1 MNYKTL
7 TTLLAFALCLLAC
20 NGQKRFTTL
29 PEKNWEWL
37 NLHGKVKTMEAITQ
51 VMSHYQTDEKEGS
64 STISTTISFNTD
76 GYVQQIKT
84 DDGIQKEVTTT
95 DYVYDTQHN
104 LITETEVTLSD
115 EGAPL
120 NRKTIHY
127 KYNQVGK
134 VIQRDEYINDQ
145 YAFKILFSYDEK
157 GRFSKINTIPIS
169 KEDSLTSQTTFSYND
184 KYYDMVETTTYPK
197 RKSITDVVISYKY
210 DNQNNLI
217 EMEYNIDKVA
227 TKIVFTYNENKDEIS
242 KKNFSD
248 GEEQSE
254 EIYEYEYDKHHNPI
268 KKRTLTGSRDL
279 HNIKTIKYEYYDS

>member
-51 VMSHYQTDEKEGS
+51 VMSHCQADEKEGS
-64 STISTTISFNTD
+64 TTVSTTISFNTD
-76 GYVQQIKT
+76 GYIEQIKIY
-84 DDGIQKEVTTT
+84 DGVQKKVATTN
-95 DYVYDTQHN
+95 YVYDTQHN
-104 LITETEVTLSD
+104 LITETVVTLSD

-134 VIQRDEYINDQ
+134 VIQKDKYINDQ
-145 YAFKILFSYDEK
+145 YAFKILFSYDKK
-157 GRFSKINTIPIS
+157 GRFSKMNTIPIS

-197 RKSITDVVISYKY
+197 GKSITDVVSYKY

-217 EMEYNIDKVA
+217 EVDFNINKKA
-227 TKIVFTYNENKDEIS
+227 TKSVSTYNENKDEIS
-242 KKNFSD
+242 KKYFSD
-248 GEEQSE
+248 GEEESE

-268 KKRTLTGSRDL
+268 KKTTLTGSRDL
-279 HNIKTIKYEYYDS
+279 HNIKTIKYEYYE

>member
-7 TTLLAFALCLLAC
+7 TTLLVFALCLLAC
-20 NGQKRFTTL
+20 NAQERFTTL
-29 PEKNWEWL
+29 PKKNWESL
-37 NLHGKVKTMEAITQ
+37 NLHGKVKKLEA
-51 VMSHYQTDEKEGS
+51 VKKMMSNYLPHRYEGS
-64 STISTTISFNTD
+64 GTISSTISFNTA

-84 DDGIQKEVTTT
+84 YDDIQKEVTTT

-134 VIQRDEYINDQ
+134 VIQKDEYINDQ
-145 YAFKILFSYDEK
+145 YAFKNLYSYDKK

-197 RKSITDVVISYKY
+197 GKSVAKVINYKC

-217 EMEYNIDKVA
+217 EIEFNIDKVA

-242 KKNFSD
+242 KKYFSL
-248 GEEQSE
+248 GKFTNE

-268 KKRTLTGSRDL
+268 KKTTLTGSRDL
-279 HNIKTIKYEYYDS
+279 HNIKTRKYEYYE

>member
-20 NGQKRFTTL
+20 NEQKRFTTL

-51 VMSHYQTDEKEGS
+51 VMPHFLPYGYEGS
-64 STISTTISFNTD
+64 STVSTTISFNTD
-76 GYVQQIKT
+76 GYIEQIKT
-84 DDGIQKEVTTT
+84 DDGIQKEVITT

-104 LITETEVTLSD
+104 LITETEVILSD
-115 EGAPL
+115 EGALL

-134 VIQRDEYINDQ
+134 VIQKDKYINDQ
-145 YAFKILFSYDEK
+145 YAFKILFSYDKK

-169 KEDSLTSQTTFSYND
+169 EKDSLTSQTTYSYND
-184 KYYDMVETTTYPK
+184 KYYDTVTTITYPK
-197 RKSITDVVISYKY
+197 GKSTAKIFRYKY

-217 EMEYNIDKVA
+217 EMEYNINKMA
-227 TKIVFTYNENKDEIS
+227 AKIVSTYNENNDEIS
-242 KKNFSD
+242 NKYFSL
-248 GEEQSE
+248 GEFTNE

-268 KKRTLTGSRDL
+268 KKTTLTGSRDL
-279 HNIKTIKYEYYDS
+279 YSIETRKYEYYE

>member
-51 VMSHYQTDEKEGS
+51 VMPHFLPYGYEGS
-64 STISTTISFNTD
+64 STVSTTISFNTD
-76 GYVQQIKT
+76 GYIEQIKIY
-84 DDGIQKEVTTT
+84 DGVQKKVATTN
-95 DYVYDTQHN
+95 YVYDTQHN

-115 EGAPL
+115 EGALL

-145 YAFKILFSYDEK
+145 YAFKILFSYDKK
-157 GRFSKINTIPIS
+157 GRFSKMNTIPIS

-197 RKSITDVVISYKY
+197 GKSITDVVSYKY

-217 EMEYNIDKVA
+217 EVDFNINKKA
-227 TKIVFTYNENKDEIS
+227 TKSVSTYNENKDEIS
-242 KKNFSD
+242 KKYFSD
-248 GEEQSE
+248 GEEESE

-268 KKRTLTGSRDL
+268 KKTTLTGSRDL
-279 HNIKTIKYEYYDS
+279 YSIETRKYEYYE

>member
-20 NGQKRFTTL
+20 NEQKRFTTL

-51 VMSHYQTDEKEGS
+51 VMSHYQTDEEEGS
-64 STISTTISFNTD
+64 TTVSTTISFNTD
-76 GYVQQIKT
+76 GYIEQIKIY
-84 DDGIQKEVTTT
+84 DGVQKKVATTN
-95 DYVYDTQHN
+95 YVYDTQHN
-104 LITETEVTLSD
+104 LITETVVTLSD

-134 VIQRDEYINDQ
+134 VIQKDKYINDQ
-145 YAFKILFSYDEK
+145 YAFKILFSYDKK

-169 KEDSLTSQTTFSYND
+169 EKDSLTSQTTYSYND
-184 KYYDMVETTTYPK
+184 KYYDRVTTITYPK
-197 RKSITDVVISYKY
+197 GKSVAKVINYKC

-217 EMEYNIDKVA
+217 EVEFNINKNVA
-227 TKIVFTYNENKDEIS
+227 KSVSTYNEYKDEIS
-242 KKNFSD
+242 KKFFLD
-248 GEEQSE
+248 GKQQSE

-279 HNIKTIKYEYYDS
+279 HNIETIKYEYYE

>member
-20 NGQKRFTTL
+20 NAQERFTTL
-29 PEKNWEWL
+29 PQKNWEWL

-51 VMSHYQTDEKEGS
+51 VMSHYQIDEEEGS
-64 STISTTISFNTD
+64 TTVSTTISFNTD
-76 GYVQQIKT
+76 GYIEQIKRY
-84 DDGIQKEVTTT
+84 DGVQKKVATTN
-95 DYVYDTQHN
+95 YVYDTQHN
-104 LITETEVTLSD
+104 LITETVVTLSD

-134 VIQRDEYINDQ
+134 VIQKDEYINDQ
-145 YAFKILFSYDEK
+145 YAFKNLFSYDEK

-169 KEDSLTSQTTFSYND
+169 KEDSLTSQTTYSYND
-184 KYYDMVETTTYPK
+184 KYYDRVTTITYPK
-197 RKSITDVVISYKY
+197 GKSVAKVINYKC

-217 EMEYNIDKVA
+217 EVEFNINKNVA
-227 TKIVFTYNENKDEIS
+227 KSVSTYNEYKDEIS
-242 KKNFSD
+242 KKFFLD
-248 GEEQSE
+248 GEQQSE

-268 KKRTLTGSRDL
+268 KKRTLTGSRNL
-279 HNIKTIKYEYYDS
+279 YSIETRKYEYYE

>member
-7 TTLLAFALCLLAC
+7 TTLLVFVLCLLAC

-29 PEKNWEWL
+29 PEKNWEGMK
-37 NLHGKVKTMEAITQ
+37 LHGKVKTMEAITQ

-76 GYVQQIKT
+76 GYIEQIKIY
-84 DDGIQKEVTTT
+84 DGVQKKVATTN
-95 DYVYDTQHN
+95 YVYDTQHN

-127 KYNQVGK
+127 KYNEVGK
-134 VIQRDEYINDQ
+134 LIQSDEYINDL
-145 YAFKILFSYDEK
+145 YAFKNLYSYDEK
-157 GRFSKINTIPIS
+157 GRFSKMNTIPIS

-184 KYYDMVETTTYPK
+184 KYYDMVETTTYQK
-197 RKSITDVVISYKY
+197 GKSVAKVINYKC

-217 EMEYNIDKVA
+217 EIEFNIDKVA

-242 KKNFSD
+242 KKIFSD

-268 KKRTLTGSRDL
+268 KKTTLTGSRDL
-279 HNIKTIKYEYYDS
+279 HNIKTIKYEYYEQ

>member
-20 NGQKRFTTL
+20 NEQKRFTTL

-145 YAFKILFSYDEK
+145 YAFKILFSYDKK

-169 KEDSLTSQTTFSYND
+169 EKDSLTSQTTYSYND
-184 KYYDMVETTTYPK
+184 KYYDTVTTITYPK
-197 RKSITDVVISYKY
+197 GKSTAKVFRYKY

-217 EMEYNIDKVA
+217 EMEYKIYKKFVKVLS
-227 TKIVFTYNENKDEIS
+227 TYNENKDEIS
-242 KKNFSD
+242 NKYFSE
-248 GEEQSE
+248 GEQQSE

-268 KKRTLTGSRDL
+268 KKTTLTGSRDL
-279 HNIKTIKYEYYDS
+279 YSIETRKYEYYEQ

>member
-7 TTLLAFALCLLAC
+7 TTLLVFALCLLAC
-20 NGQKRFTTL
+20 NEQKRFTTL

-51 VMSHYQTDEKEGS
+51 VMSHCQADEKEGS
-64 STISTTISFNTD
+64 TTVSTTISFNTD
-76 GYVQQIKT
+76 GYIEQIKIY
-84 DDGIQKEVTTT
+84 DGVQKKVETTN
-95 DYVYDTQHN
+95 YVYDTQHN
-104 LITETEVTLSD
+104 LITETVVTLSD

-134 VIQRDEYINDQ
+134 VIQKDKYINDQ
-145 YAFKILFSYDEK
+145 YAFKILFSYDKK
-157 GRFSKINTIPIS
+157 GRFSKMNTIPIS

-197 RKSITDVVISYKY
+197 GKSITDVVSYKY

-217 EMEYNIDKVA
+217 EVDFNINKKA
-227 TKIVFTYNENKDEIS
+227 TKSVSTYNENKDEIS
-242 KKNFSD
+242 KKYFSD
-248 GEEQSE
+248 GEEESE

-268 KKRTLTGSRDL
+268 KKTTLTGSRDL
-279 HNIKTIKYEYYDS
+279 HNIKTIKYEYYE

>member
-7 TTLLAFALCLLAC
+7 TTLLVFALCLLAC

-29 PEKNWEWL
+29 PEKNWEGMK
-37 NLHGKVKTMEAITQ
+37 LHGKVKTMEAITQ

-76 GYVQQIKT
+76 GYIEQIKIY
-84 DDGIQKEVTTT
+84 DGVQKKVATTN
-95 DYVYDTQHN
+95 YVYDTQHN

-127 KYNQVGK
+127 KYNEVGK
-134 VIQRDEYINDQ
+134 LIQSDEYINDL
-145 YAFKILFSYDEK
+145 YAFKNLYSYDEK

-169 KEDSLTSQTTFSYND
+169 KEDSLTSQTTYSYND

-197 RKSITDVVISYKY
+197 GKSVAKVINYKC

-217 EMEYNIDKVA
+217 EVEFNINKNVA
-227 TKIVFTYNENKDEIS
+227 KSVSTYNEYKDEIS
-242 KKNFSD
+242 KKFFLD
-248 GEEQSE
+248 GKQQSE

-268 KKRTLTGSRDL
+268 KKTTLTGSRDL
-279 HNIKTIKYEYYDS
+279 HNIKTIKYEYYE

>member
-7 TTLLAFALCLLAC
+7 TTLLVFALCLLAC
-20 NGQKRFTTL
+20 NAQERFTTL
-29 PEKNWEWL
+29 PKKNWEWL

-51 VMSHYQTDEKEGS
+51 VMSHYQTDEEEGS
-64 STISTTISFNTD
+64 TTVSTTISFNTD
-76 GYVQQIKT
+76 EYIEQIKIY
-84 DDGIQKEVTTT
+84 DGVQKKVATTN
-95 DYVYDTQHN
+95 YVYDTQHN
-104 LITETEVTLSD
+104 LITETVVTLSD

-134 VIQRDEYINDQ
+134 VIQKDKYINDQ
-145 YAFKILFSYDEK
+145 YAFKILFSYDKK

-169 KEDSLTSQTTFSYND
+169 EKDSLTSQTTYSYND
-184 KYYDMVETTTYPK
+184 KYYDRVTTITYPK
-197 RKSITDVVISYKY
+197 GKSVAKVINYKC

-217 EMEYNIDKVA
+217 EVEFNINKNVA
-227 TKIVFTYNENKDEIS
+227 KSVSTYNEYKDEIS
-242 KKNFSD
+242 KKFFLD
-248 GEEQSE
+248 GKQQSE

-279 HNIKTIKYEYYDS
+279 HNIETIKYEYYE

>member
-20 NGQKRFTTL
+20 NAQERFTTL
-29 PEKNWEWL
+29 PKKNWESL
-37 NLHGKVKTMEAITQ
+37 NLHGKVKKLEA
-51 VMSHYQTDEKEGS
+51 VKKMMPNYLPHRYEGS
-64 STISTTISFNTD
+64 GTISSTISFNTA

-84 DDGIQKEVTTT
+84 YDDIQKEVTTAN
-95 DYVYDTQHN
+95 YVYDTQHN
-104 LITETEVTLSD
+104 LITETVVTLSD

-134 VIQRDEYINDQ
+134 VIQKDEYINDQ
-145 YAFKILFSYDEK
+145 YAFKNLYFYDEK

-169 KEDSLTSQTTFSYND
+169 EEDSLTSQTTYSYND
-184 KYYDMVETTTYPK
+184 KYYDRVTTITYPK
-197 RKSITDVVISYKY
+197 GKSVAKVINYKC

-217 EMEYNIDKVA
+217 EIEFNIDKVA

-242 KKNFSD
+242 KKIFSD

-268 KKRTLTGSRDL
+268 KKTTLTGSRDL
-279 HNIKTIKYEYYDS
+279 HNIETIKYEYYEQ

>member
-1 MNYKTL
+1 MNYKML

-20 NGQKRFTTL
+20 NEQKRFTTL

-51 VMSHYQTDEKEGS
+51 VMPHFLPYGYEGS
-64 STISTTISFNTD
+64 STVSTTISFNTD
-76 GYVQQIKT
+76 GYIEQIKT
-84 DDGIQKEVTTT
+84 DDGIQKEVITT

-104 LITETEVTLSD
+104 LITETVVTLSD
-115 EGAPL
+115 EGALL

-134 VIQRDEYINDQ
+134 VIQKDKYINDQ
-145 YAFKILFSYDEK
+145 YAFKILFSYDKK

-169 KEDSLTSQTTFSYND
+169 EKDSLTSQTTYSYND
-184 KYYDMVETTTYPK
+184 KYYDRVLTITYPK
-197 RKSITDVVISYKY
+197 RKSTADVVSYKY

-217 EMEYNIDKVA
+217 EMEYNINKMA
-227 TKIVFTYNENKDEIS
+227 AKIVSTYNENKDEIS
-242 KKNFSD
+242 KKYFLD

-254 EIYEYEYDKHHNPI
+254 ETYEYEYDKHHNPI
-268 KKRTLTGSRDL
+268 KKTTLTGSRDL
-279 HNIKTIKYEYYDS
+279 HSIETRKYEYYE

>member
-29 PEKNWEWL
+29 PEKNWERF
-37 NLHGKVKTMEAITQ
+37 NLHGKVKKLETVKQM
-51 VMSHYQTDEKEGS
+51 MPHFMPYGYEGS

-76 GYVQQIKT
+76 GYIEQIKT
-84 DDGIQKEVTTT
+84 DDGVQKKVETTN
-95 DYVYDTQHN
+95 YVYDTQHN
-104 LITETEVTLSD
+104 LITETVVTLSD

-134 VIQRDEYINDQ
+134 VIQKDKYINDQ
-145 YAFKILFSYDEK
+145 YAFKILFSYDKK
-157 GRFSKINTIPIS
+157 GRFSKMNTIPIS
-169 KEDSLTSQTTFSYND
+169 EKDSLTSQATYSYND
-184 KYYDMVETTTYPK
+184 KYYDRVLTITYPK
-197 RKSITDVVISYKY
+197 RKSTADVVSYKY

-217 EMEYNIDKVA
+217 EMEYNINKMA
-227 TKIVFTYNENKDEIS
+227 AKIVSTYNGNKDEIS
-242 KKNFSD
+242 KKYFSE
-248 GEEQSE
+248 GKFTNE

-268 KKRTLTGSRDL
+268 KKTTLTGSRDL
-279 HNIKTIKYEYYDS
+279 YSIETKKYEYYE

>member
-29 PEKNWEWL
+29 PEKNWERF
-37 NLHGKVKTMEAITQ
+37 NLHGKVKKLEA
-51 VMSHYQTDEKEGS
+51 VKKMMPNYLPHRYEGS
-64 STISTTISFNTD
+64 GTISSTISFNTA

-84 DDGIQKEVTTT
+84 YDGIQKEVTPT

-127 KYNQVGK
+127 KYNEVGK
-134 VIQRDEYINDQ
+134 LIQSDEYINDL

-197 RKSITDVVISYKY
+197 GKSITDVVSYKY

-217 EMEYNIDKVA
+217 EVEFNINKKVDKSVS
-227 TKIVFTYNENKDEIS
+227 TYNENKDEIS
-242 KKNFSD
+242 KKFFSD

-254 EIYEYEYDKHHNPI
+254 EIYEYEYDKHHNSI
-268 KKRTLTGSRDL
+268 KKTTLTGSRDL
-279 HNIKTIKYEYYDS
+279 HNIKTIKYEYYE

>member
-51 VMSHYQTDEKEGS
+51 VMSHYQTDEKEGP
-64 STISTTISFNTD
+64 TTVSTTISFNTD
-76 GYVQQIKT
+76 GYIEQIKT

-104 LITETEVTLSD
+104 LITETEVTFSD

-127 KYNQVGK
+127 KYNEVGK
-134 VIQRDEYINDQ
+134 LIQSDEYINDL
-145 YAFKILFSYDEK
+145 YAFKNLYSYDEK
-157 GRFSKINTIPIS
+157 GRFSKMNTIPINE
-169 KEDSLTSQTTFSYND
+169 EDSLTSQTTYSYND
-184 KYYDMVETTTYPK
+184 KYYDRVLTITYPK
-197 RKSITDVVISYKY
+197 GKSVAKVINYKC

-217 EMEYNIDKVA
+217 EIEFNIDKVA

-242 KKNFSD
+242 KKIFSD

-268 KKRTLTGSRDL
+268 KKTTLTDSRDL
-279 HNIKTIKYEYYDS
+279 HNIKTIKYEYYEQ

>member
-29 PEKNWEWL
+29 PEKNWERF
-37 NLHGKVKTMEAITQ
+37 NLHGKVKKLETVKQM
-51 VMSHYQTDEKEGS
+51 MPHFLPYGYEGS
-64 STISTTISFNTD
+64 STISITISFNID
-76 GYVQQIKT
+76 GYIEQIKT

-115 EGAPL
+115 EGALL

-134 VIQRDEYINDQ
+134 VIHEYINDQ
-145 YAFKILFSYDEK
+145 YAFKILFSYDKK
-157 GRFSKINTIPIS
+157 GRFSKMNTIPIS

-184 KYYDMVETTTYPK
+184 KYYDKISTTTYPK
-197 RKSITDVVISYKY
+197 RKSIADVVSYKY

-217 EMEYNIDKVA
+217 EMEFNINKKAAKSVS
-227 TKIVFTYNENKDEIS
+227 TYNENKNEIS
-242 KKNFSD
+242 KKYFLD

-254 EIYEYEYDKHHNPI
+254 EIYEYEYDNHHNHI
-268 KKRTLTGSRDL
+268 KKITLTSSRDL
-279 HNIKTIKYEYYDS
+279 YSIETRKYEYYE

>member
-29 PEKNWEWL
+29 PEKNWERF
-37 NLHGKVKTMEAITQ
+37 NLHGKVKKLETVKQM
-51 VMSHYQTDEKEGS
+51 MPHFMPYGYEGS

-76 GYVQQIKT
+76 GYIEQIKT
-84 DDGIQKEVTTT
+84 DDGIQKEVITT

-127 KYNQVGK
+127 KYNEVGK
-134 VIQRDEYINDQ
+134 LIQSDEYINDL
-145 YAFKILFSYDEK
+145 YAFKNLYSYDEK
-157 GRFSKINTIPIS
+157 GRFSKMNTIPIS

-197 RKSITDVVISYKY
+197 RKSITNVVISYKY

-242 KKNFSD
+242 KKIFSD

-279 HNIKTIKYEYYDS
+279 HNIKTIKYEYYE

>member
-7 TTLLAFALCLLAC
+7 TTLLVFALCLLAC
-20 NGQKRFTTL
+20 NAQERFTTL
-29 PEKNWEWL
+29 PKKNWEWL

-51 VMSHYQTDEKEGS
+51 VMSHYQTDEEEGS
-64 STISTTISFNTD
+64 TTVSTTISFNTD
-76 GYVQQIKT
+76 GYIEQIKIY
-84 DDGIQKEVTTT
+84 DGVQKKVATTN
-95 DYVYDTQHN
+95 YVYDTQHN
-104 LITETEVTLSD
+104 LITETVVTLSD

-134 VIQRDEYINDQ
+134 VIQKDEYINDQ
-145 YAFKILFSYDEK
+145 YAFKNLFSYDEK

-169 KEDSLTSQTTFSYND
+169 KEDSLTSQTTYSYND
-184 KYYDMVETTTYPK
+184 KYYDRVTTITYPK
-197 RKSITDVVISYKY
+197 GKSVAKVINYKC

-217 EMEYNIDKVA
+217 EVEFNINKNVA
-227 TKIVFTYNENKDEIS
+227 KSVSTYNEYKDESS
-242 KKNFSD
+242 KKFFLD
-248 GEEQSE
+248 GKQQSE

-279 HNIKTIKYEYYDS
+279 HSIETRKYEYYE

>member
-7 TTLLAFALCLLAC
+7 TTLLVFALCLLAC

-51 VMSHYQTDEKEGS
+51 VMSHCQADEKEGS
-64 STISTTISFNTD
+64 TTVSTTISFNTD
-76 GYVQQIKT
+76 GYIEQIKIY
-84 DDGIQKEVTTT
+84 DGVQKKVETTN
-95 DYVYDTQHN
+95 YVYDTQHN
-104 LITETEVTLSD
+104 LITETVVTLSD

-134 VIQRDEYINDQ
+134 VIQSDEYINDQ
-145 YAFKILFSYDEK
+145 YAFKNLYSYDKK
-157 GRFSKINTIPIS
+157 GRFSKKNTIPIS
-169 KEDSLTSQTTFSYND
+169 EKDSLTSQTTYSYND
-184 KYYDMVETTTYPK
+184 KYYDTVTTITYPK
-197 RKSITDVVISYKY
+197 GKSTAKVFRYKY

-217 EMEYNIDKVA
+217 EMEYKIYKKFVKVLS
-227 TKIVFTYNENKDEIS
+227 TYNENKDEIS
-242 KKNFSD
+242 NKYFSE
-248 GEEQSE
+248 GEQQSE

-279 HNIKTIKYEYYDS
+279 HNIETIKYEYYEQ

>member
-20 NGQKRFTTL
+20 NEQKRFTTL
-29 PEKNWEWL
+29 PEKNWERF
-37 NLHGKVKTMEAITQ
+37 NLHGKVKKLETVKQM
-51 VMSHYQTDEKEGS
+51 MPHFMPYGYEGS

-76 GYVQQIKT
+76 GYIEQIKT
-84 DDGIQKEVTTT
+84 DDGIQKEVITT

-115 EGAPL
+115 EGALL

-134 VIQRDEYINDQ
+134 LIQSDEYINDQ
-145 YAFKILFSYDEK
+145 YAFKNLYSYDEK
-157 GRFSKINTIPIS
+157 GRFSKMNTIPIS
-169 KEDSLTSQTTFSYND
+169 KEDSLTSQATFSYND
-184 KYYDMVETTTYPK
+184 KHYDMVSTTTYPK
-197 RKSITDVVISYKY
+197 RKSIADVVSYKY
-210 DNQNNLI
+210 DSQNNLI
-217 EMEYNIDKVA
+217 EMEFNINKKAAKSVS
-227 TKIVFTYNENKDEIS
+227 TYNENKNEIS
-242 KKNFSD
+242 KKYFLD

-268 KKRTLTGSRDL
+268 KKTTLTGSRDL
-279 HNIKTIKYEYYDS
+279 YSIETKKYEYYE

>member
-20 NGQKRFTTL
+20 NEQKRFTTL

-51 VMSHYQTDEKEGS
+51 VMSHCQADEKEGS
-64 STISTTISFNTD
+64 TTVSTTISFNTD
-76 GYVQQIKT
+76 GYIEQIKI
-84 DDGIQKEVTTT
+84 DDGVQKKVETTN
-95 DYVYDTQHN
+95 YVYDTQHN

-115 EGAPL
+115 EGALL

-134 VIQRDEYINDQ
+134 VIQSDEYINDQ
-145 YAFKILFSYDEK
+145 YAFKNLYSYDKK
-157 GRFSKINTIPIS
+157 GRFSKKNTIPIS
-169 KEDSLTSQTTFSYND
+169 EKDSLTSQTTYSYND
-184 KYYDMVETTTYPK
+184 KYYDTVTTITYPK
-197 RKSITDVVISYKY
+197 GKSTAKVFRYKY

-217 EMEYNIDKVA
+217 EMEYKIYKKFVKVLS
-227 TKIVFTYNENKDEIS
+227 TYNENKDEIS
-242 KKNFSD
+242 KRNFLD
-248 GEEQSE
+248 GEEQNE

-268 KKRTLTGSRDL
+268 KKTTLTGSRDL
-279 HNIKTIKYEYYDS
+279 HNIKTIKYEYYE

>member
-7 TTLLAFALCLLAC
+7 TTLLVFALCLLAC
-20 NGQKRFTTL
+20 NEQKRFTTL

-51 VMSHYQTDEKEGS
+51 VMPHFLPYGYEGS
-64 STISTTISFNTD
+64 STVSTTISFNTD
-76 GYVQQIKT
+76 GYIEQIKT
-84 DDGIQKEVTTT
+84 DDGIQKEVITT

-104 LITETEVTLSD
+104 LITETVVTLSD

-134 VIQRDEYINDQ
+134 LIQSDEYINDQ
-145 YAFKILFSYDEK
+145 YSFKNLYSYDEK
-157 GRFSKINTIPIS
+157 GRFSKMNTIPINE
-169 KEDSLTSQTTFSYND
+169 EDSLTSQTTFSYND

-197 RKSITDVVISYKY
+197 RKSITNVVISYKY

-242 KKNFSD
+242 KKIFSD

-279 HNIKTIKYEYYDS
+279 HNIKTIKYEYYE

>member
-7 TTLLAFALCLLAC
+7 TTLLVFALCLLAC

-51 VMSHYQTDEKEGS
+51 VMPHFLPYGYEGS
-64 STISTTISFNTD
+64 STVSTTISFNTD
-76 GYVQQIKT
+76 GYIEQIKIY
-84 DDGIQKEVTTT
+84 DGVQKKVATTN
-95 DYVYDTQHN
+95 YVYDTQHN
-104 LITETEVTLSD
+104 LITETVVTLSD

-134 VIQRDEYINDQ
+134 VIQKDKYINDQ
-145 YAFKILFSYDEK
+145 YAFKILFSYDKK
-157 GRFSKINTIPIS
+157 GRFSKMNTIPIS

-197 RKSITDVVISYKY
+197 GKSITDVVSYKY

-217 EMEYNIDKVA
+217 EVDFNINKKA
-227 TKIVFTYNENKDEIS
+227 TKSVSTYNENKDEIS
-242 KKNFSD
+242 KKSFSD
-248 GEEQSE
+248 GEEESE

-268 KKRTLTGSRDL
+268 KKTTLTGSRDL
-279 HNIKTIKYEYYDS
+279 HNIKTIKYEYYE